1 MSGAA
6 ITLRNVTARYE
17 DADRDAVSNVS
28 LQIEAGRFV
37 TLLGPSGCGKTT
49 LLRTINRLVP
59 IVSGEIFVDGT
70 NIMETDPVQM
80 RRKMGYA
87 IQAVGLFPHMTV
99 AQNIAVVP
107 QLLGWDKAK
116 IEARVDEML
125 ALVRLEPARYRNRK
139 PRELSGGEAQRI
151 GVARALAA
159 EPSVLLMDEPFGALD
174 AIVRH
179 QLQRELLDIV
189 HTVGTTTV
197 FVTHDIDEALLLADQ
212 IVVMREG
219 RIEQIAPPIEI
230 LANPATPFVRELFA
244 ANEAIARLRDRAEHL
259 RA

>member
-6 ITLRNVTARYE
+6 ITLRDVTARYE

-28 LQIEAGRFV
+28 LRIEAGEFV

-59 IVSGEIFVDGT
+59 IVSGEIAIDGT
-70 NIMETDPVQM
+70 DVMKTDAVEM

-87 IQAVGLFPHMTV
+87 IQAVGLFSHMTV
-99 AQNIAVVP
+99 EQNIAVVP
-107 QLLGWDKAK
+107 QLLRWEKAR
-116 IEARVDEML
+116 IDARVDEML
-125 ALVRLEPARYRNRK
+125 ALVRLDPKRYRNRK

-159 EPSVLLMDEPFGALD
+159 EPAVLLMDEPFGALD

-179 QLQRELLDIV
+179 QLQHELLEIV
-189 HTVGTTTV
+189 RSLGTTTV
-197 FVTHDIDEALLLADQ
+197 FVTHDIDEALVLADR

-219 RIEQIAPPIEI
+219 KIEQAAPPIDI

-244 ANEAIARLRDRAEHL
+244 ANEAIARLRDRAEQL